1 MRKRKNFD
9 CVEMKHRGG
18 DRIYE
23 TLRNMTE
30 EERKAYWE
38 QRNVEMHE
46 LQRRLIEKRKSA

>member
-1 MRKRKNFD
+1 MTKKKFD

-23 TLRNMTE
+23 EIRDMTK

-38 QRNVEMHE
+38 RANQEAREW
-46 LQRRLIEKRKSA
+46 QSRLKEQRKSA